1 MFIDE
6 QPTMNGPDSITRT
19 VAPKVS
25 TRQAFRPDV
34 QGLRAVAVG
43 LVVLNHA
50 GIKAAAGGYVGV
62 DVFFV
67 ISGFLITGLLLA
79 DASRNG
85 RVSFTT
91 FYTRRALRILPAATV
106 VIVTTMLVSVQVLDF
121 LRAREVLTDSV
132 WATFFAANVH
142 FGLEGADYF
151 ASHQWISP
159 LQHFWS
165 LAVEEQF
172 YIVWPALL
180 ALVLF
185 GLRGL
190 QARRRDETAR
200 RHRTLL
206 RGRVVLVLGAL
217 GAGSLYFSVK
227 QTASA
232 PTLAYFS
239 TFARAWELVAG
250 ASLAALLPSLQ
261 RLPSSLRAALSWAGV
276 VGIAIAAL
284 TFDATTPFPG
294 KAALL
299 PVLSACAVI
308 AGGVGAPRLG
318 AWNLLGVKPLRF
330 LGDIS
335 YSLYLWHWPVLI
347 LGAAY
352 VGQAL
357 SFWQSLVLVA
367 VAMLLSVASY
377 FGVENPFR
385 RSKRIW
391 GSRPHRGMLLYPI
404 GVVSVLLVALL
415 AQPASPFAAT
425 GSGSH
430 RFNGDAPAA
439 VQASVSEAARAAPIP
454 ADMSPT
460 IDKVKADLKGIGDCS
475 GGGKKTSSKI
485 CQFGDPQGRKRM
497 VIFGDSHSTM
507 WIPALTAN
515 AKALHWQFIPIVK
528 EACGFNDFA
537 APPARSQCGAW
548 YQWAKNT
555 IKSLH
560 PDLIV
565 VSVYVNPG
573 WEPGVRQ
580 IVNELRES
588 GTRILLMSDVP
599 GVDVAPA
606 VCLLTSGA
614 TQKTCLWTQRVK
626 YLKADAET
634 KSIAHQA
641 KIEFVN
647 VSPWFCYQLS
657 CPTIVD
663 STVAYADAGHITGT
677 YARYLAPD
685 LARYLKLT

>member
-1 MFIDE
+1 MTTDAL
-6 QPTMNGPDSITRT
+6 DVHRS
-19 VAPKVS
+19 APKVS
-25 TRQAFRPDV
+25 ARQAFRPDV

-79 DASRNG
+79 DAAGNG
-85 RVSFTT
+85 RVSLAT

-121 LRAREVLTDSV
+121 LRARQVLTDSV

-142 FGLEGADYF
+142 FGLEGTDYF
-151 ASHQWISP
+151 ASDQWISP

-172 YIVWPALL
+172 YVVWPALL

-185 GLRGL
+185 GVRGL
-190 QARRRDETAR
+190 GRRRGEKSR
-200 RHRTLL
+200 QHRTLL
-206 RGRVVLVLGAL
+206 KGRVVLVLVAVGVA
-217 GAGSLYFSVK
+217 SLYVSVS

-250 ASLAALLPSLQ
+250 ALLATLLPTLQ
-261 RLPSSLRAALSWAGV
+261 RLPGSLRAALSWAGV
-276 VGIAIAAL
+276 VGIIVAAL

-294 KAALL
+294 NAALL

-308 AGGVGAPRLG
+308 VGGVGAPRLG
-318 AWNLLGVKPLRF
+318 AWNLLGVRPLRF

-347 LGAAY
+347 LGAASL
-352 VGQAL
+352 GHAL
-357 SFWQSLVLVA
+357 GFWQTVGLVA
-367 VAMLLSVASY
+367 VAVLLSVASY
-377 FGVENPFR
+377 YGVENPFR

-391 GSRPHRGMLLYPI
+391 RSRPHRGMVLYPI
-404 GVVSVLLVALL
+404 GVVSVLVVAML

-425 GSGSH
+425 GSASH
-430 RFNGDAPAA
+430 RFAGNAPAA
-439 VQASVSEAARAAPIP
+439 VQTAVFEAQRAAPIP

-485 CQFGDPQGRKRM
+485 CQFGDPKGRKKM

-507 WIPALTAN
+507 WIPTLTAN
-515 AKALHWQFIPIVK
+515 AKTSHWQFMPIVK

-537 APPARSQCGAW
+537 APPARSQCAAW
-548 YQWAKNT
+548 YQWARNT
-555 IKSLH
+555 IKTLR

-565 VSVYVNPG
+565 VSVYVHPG
-573 WEPGVRQ
+573 WEPAVRQ
-580 IVNELRES
+580 IVNELKGS
-588 GTRILLMSDVP
+588 GTRTLLMSDVP
-599 GVDVAPA
+599 GVGIAPA
-606 VCLLTSGA
+606 ACLLMKDA
-614 TQKTCLWTQRVK
+614 TQKTCLWTQRAL
-626 YLKADAET
+626 YLKADST
-634 KSIAHQA
+634 TQSIAQQA

-647 VSPWFCYQLS
+647 VSPWVCFKLF
-657 CPTIVD
+657 CPTIID
-663 STVAYADAGHITGT
+663 STVAYADLGHITGT

-685 LARYLKLT
+685 LAPFLKLT